1 MAADQLPDPE
11 TPFGKSVRERLAN
24 EPLIWLT
31 TIGKDGTP
39 QPNPVWFLL
48 DGDDIVVY
56 CIASANRLVHIRQR
70 PRVALNFNSDD
81 NGGSVVV
88 ITGDARLAPD
98 EAAPDQNA
106 AYLAKYA
113 GPMAGVSGSVEKFAA
128 TYNVAMRIDIGKV
141 RGS

>member
-11 TPFGKSVRERLAN
+11 TPFGKSVRERLAS

-39 QPNPVWFLL
+39 QPNPVWFLH

-56 CIASANRLVHIRQR
+56 SIASANRLTHVLQR
-70 PRVALNFNSDD
+70 PRVSLNFNSDD
-81 NGGSVVV
+81 HGGSVVV
-88 ITGDARLAPD
+88 ITGDARLTPD
-98 EAAPDQNA
+98 EPAPDQSP
-106 AYLAKYA
+106 AYMAKYA
-113 GPMAGVSGSVEKFAA
+113 GPMAGISGTVEKFAA

-141 RGS
+141 RGF